1 MSKKSK
7 AKLAAER
14 KAKAAA
20 QAPVLASAT
29 PPAPAIQE
37 PVTTTV
43 HDAYLSAQHAM
54 PTYQGRVA
62 VTGLPG
68 LALDRLCGML
78 QAITVDSFAEDQWRA
93 PVLTHAA
100 ALSEIEAVL
109 KEQEGVQVLAMYESP
124 WDAVLAVSEEQLS
137 EYLDVWMRYHSG
149 LLRLRQ
155 ESGGRLI
162 LVSARRL
169 DDSAALLFDEVR
181 SICGHAPEYASE
193 LDGADHTP
201 DGMAALR
208 AKNFEWIAP
217 EYWDV
222 YEALESCSWL
232 GNGEPEYRDNLSVID
247 SIDLAEVAADWHR
260 ALHLPRLLGER
271 NAQLIA
277 QGEITANTEAEL
289 QEARTLADEIR
300 QQVSHLQSQY
310 DDAQEGIRRL
320 TVEAH
325 ASTENHENETR
336 HLQEK
341 LARLDE
347 ALQDSMRER
356 GLLEQSLEKQASAAQ
371 QREVELQSLMVTQSE
386 AAQKREQELQE
397 SSRKQTESAQA
408 RVQELEAALHAQ
420 SEASRKIERDLQ
432 ERLRAA
438 EEVAK
443 ENASEADLLLAQLHQ
458 VQESLESTFI
468 QGQEAAKQ
476 AGDVRARLEQEKAAL
491 TEQVKKLQG
500 EVTKAGDASKALAVE
515 KAALAEQVKKLQGDA
530 TKAGEASKA
539 LAAEKAAL
547 TEQVKK
553 LQTEITKVEQ
563 AAKALAAEKAAASG
577 QVEKLQAEIARS
589 AEAAKALTAEKSA
602 LAAQVSKVQGE
613 VATAL
618 QQARAADTALK
629 AKVDAAIVQEQ
640 GLKAQIVKLESRI
653 KEAESQVAQVSDKLK
668 VATADAEKQSA
679 ALQAEKAKLAA
690 EVTRLTNELSNAA
703 AKSKAIETELQQRA
717 KAEAEQEAKLRESI
731 ATIETRAKEA
741 ESEADLLLQQLHQ
754 VQEELE
760 HYFVRGQDVTKAL
773 ENSTDSFNRARRVV
787 AQLIKVQAA

>member
-7 AKLAAER
+7 ARFAAEK

-20 QAPVLASAT
+20 QAPVLASAI
-29 PPAPAIQE
+29 PSEPATQE

-43 HDAYLSAQHAM
+43 QDTDLSAQQAT

-68 LALDRLCGML
+68 LTLDRLCRML
-78 QAITVDSFAEDQWRA
+78 QATPVDSFAEEQLRD
-93 PVLTHAA
+93 PVLAHAA
-100 ALSEIEAVL
+100 ALSEIKAVL
-109 KEQEGVQVLAMYESP
+109 KEQDSLQVLAVYESP

-155 ESGGRLI
+155 EVGGRLI

-181 SICGHAPEYASE
+181 SICGHEVEYASE
-193 LDGADHTP
+193 PDGAGHTP
-201 DGMAALR
+201 QSMAALR

-232 GNGEPEYRDNLSVID
+232 GNGEPEYRDNLSVLD
-247 SIDLAEVAADWHR
+247 TIDLAEVAADWHR
-260 ALHLPRLLGER
+260 ALHLPGLLGER

-277 QGEITANTEAEL
+277 QGEITANTESDL
-289 QEARTLADEIR
+289 QEARTQADELR
-300 QQVSHLQSQY
+300 QQLAQLQLQY
-310 DDAQEGIRRL
+310 DDGQTELRRL
-320 TVEAH
+320 AAEAQ
-325 ASTENHENETR
+325 ARTESHESETKG
-336 HLQEK
+336 LQEK

-356 GLLEQSLEKQASAAQ
+356 GLLEESLAKQASAAQ

-386 AAQKREQELQE
+386 GAQKREKELQE
-397 SSRKQTESAQA
+397 SLRKQTETAQA
-408 RVQELEAALHAQ
+408 RAQELEASLHAQ
-420 SEASRKIERDLQ
+420 AEASRNAERDLQ
-432 ERLRAA
+432 DRLRAA
-438 EEVAK
+438 EEEAK
-443 ENASEADLLLAQLHQ
+443 ANASESDMLLAQLHQ

-476 AGDVRARLEQEKAAL
+476 AGDVRTRLEQEKAAL

-500 EVTKAGDASKALAVE
+500 DASKAA
-515 KAALAEQVKKLQGDA
+515 
-530 TKAGEASKA
+530 EASKA
-539 LAAEKAAL
+539 HAVEKAAL

-553 LQTEITKVEQ
+553 LQGEATKAEQ
-563 AAKALAAEKAAASG
+563 VAKALAAEKAAATG
-577 QVEKLQAEIARS
+577 QVQKLQADIAKS

-602 LAAQVSKVQGE
+602 LAAQVSKLQGE
-613 VATAL
+613 VAAAL
-618 QQARAADTALK
+618 QKAGAMETALK

-640 GLKAQIVKLESRI
+640 GLKAQIVKLESRL
-653 KEAESQVAQVSDKLK
+653 KEAEAQATQVSDKLK
-668 VATADAEKQSA
+668 VTTADAEKQSA

-690 EVTRLTNELSNAA
+690 EVTRLTTELSNAA
-703 AKSKAIETELQQRA
+703 AKSKAIEAELQLRT
-717 KAEAEQEAKLRESI
+717 KGGTEQETKLRETI
-731 ATIETRAKEA
+731 ATTEKRAKEA
-741 ESEADLLLQQLHQ
+741 ESEAELLLLQLHQ

-760 HYFVRGQDVTKAL
+760 NYFGKSQNATKAL
-773 ENSTDSFNRARRVV
+773 EKSADSFNRARRVV
-787 AQLIKVQAA
+787 AQLIKAQAA